1 MATITKEQKEAIIA
15 KYGQTEGDSGSTA
28 VQIALLTARIQH
40 LSKHLQTH
48 RKDFHSQRGLLQMV
62 GKRKRLQNYLSN
74 KDYDAYK
81 ELIKSLGLRR

>member
-15 KYGQTEGDSGSTA
+15 EYGKVDGDSGSTA

-40 LSKHLQTH
+40 LSTHLQTH

-62 GKRKRLQNYLSN
+62 GKRKRLQNYLS
-74 KDYDAYK
+74 KTDYEAYK